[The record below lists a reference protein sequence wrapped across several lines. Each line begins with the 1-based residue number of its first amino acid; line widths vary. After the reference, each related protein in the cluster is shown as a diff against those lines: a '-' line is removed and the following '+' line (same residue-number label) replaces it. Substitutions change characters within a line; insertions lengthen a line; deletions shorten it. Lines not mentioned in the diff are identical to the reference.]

1 MTNSLTTTLKY
12 MFIQSISKHL
22 LSLFQA
28 LTLKLG
34 SMMKPANN
42 LALKHIVKQRKSQG
56 VECTESTRIGHVKW
70 TASFL
75 TFCSPALGNMCFD
88 RYGKGWLKSLNSHLG
103 WHVWS
108 TWTYS
113 AWRVQNSF
121 NLPLCTEGYGNKNKI
136 VPLSI
141 EIFLNFFRN

>member
-75 TFCSPALGNMCFD
+75 TFYSPALGNMCFD

-103 WHVWS
+103 WHVFDQHGPTLHEES
-108 TWTYS
+108 KI
-113 AWRVQNSF
+113 ALIFPFVQR
-121 NLPLCTEGYGNKNKI
+121 GMGIKI
-136 VPLSI
+136 
-141 EIFLNFFRN
+141 R